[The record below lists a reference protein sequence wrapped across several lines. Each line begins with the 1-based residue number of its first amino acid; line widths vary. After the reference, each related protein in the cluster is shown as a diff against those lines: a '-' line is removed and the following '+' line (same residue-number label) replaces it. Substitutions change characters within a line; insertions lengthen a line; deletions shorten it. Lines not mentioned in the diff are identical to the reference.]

1 MKKKSEKNSK
11 RKNKAIRKSKNIPIK
26 PSSPKNQNQDLS
38 KQKHQKNAS
47 EDEEFPESDESV
59 FNPN

>member
-26 PSSPKNQNQDLS
+26 PSSPTNRNQDLS
-38 KQKHQKNAS
+38 KQKHKKSTS
-47 EDEEFPESDESV
+47 EDEEVSE
-59 FNPN
+59 